1 MHDWAELVQGAGEHG
16 GGLGLAGVQSALLVS
31 GLVEP
36 GLHKALPM
44 FAEVSV
50 RELVV
55 VLNHLA
61 DLYIQ

>member
-1 MHDWAELVQGAGEHG
+1 VDDGSQLLKGSGEHG
-16 GGLGLAGVQSALLVS
+16 GGLGLSGGQASLLVS

-36 GLHKALPM
+36 GFNEARPVL
-44 FAEVSV
+44 AEVLV
-50 RELVV
+50 GELVV

>member
-1 MHDWAELVQGAGEHG
+1 MDDGSEFLNRSGEDS
-16 GGLGLAGVQSALLVS
+16 GGLGLSGGDSPLLVG

-36 GLHKALPM
+36 GFNEARPVL
-44 FAEVSV
+44 AEVLV
-50 RELVV
+50 GELVV